1 MSRGTAAANTAKM
14 IETLIDWVS
23 VMVST
28 ATSSAPRT
36 CSATSCA
43 GVTPVRP
50 AWMRCSRVRCDL
62 TRVRGGL
69 GRAVAPCQISSS
81 PRPASRPTNAP
92 TVAVPSHLDG
102 CDRVDDTYR
111 CGELRNLTLRDVD
124 NSTATRGW
132 ICPGQDHQRVPH
144 DNGTW
149 SGQPVGTRNDHGRGG
164 PASIRFRCRAT
175 GSLSIDQSDSTHQ
188 VAPASTHSLTCASPA
203 DPGRLTPS
211 ATTSYPTHDNP
222 AASRSGRTAV
232 STSTRSVGVKGVS

>member
-62 TRVRGGL
+62 TRVRGRL
-69 GRAVAPCQISSS
+69 GRAVAPCQTSSS

-92 TVAVPSHLDG
+92 TVAVPSRIDG

-111 CGELRNLTLRDVD
+111 CGEFSNLTCLLY
-124 NSTATRGW
+124 T
-132 ICPGQDHQRVPH
+132 
-144 DNGTW
+144 
-149 SGQPVGTRNDHGRGG
+149 
-164 PASIRFRCRAT
+164 
-175 GSLSIDQSDSTHQ
+175 SD
-188 VAPASTHSLTCASPA
+188 AA
-203 DPGRLTPS
+203 DEEDS
-211 ATTSYPTHDNP
+211 
-222 AASRSGRTAV
+222 
-232 STSTRSVGVKGVS
+232 